1 MQQADT
7 SLENGQVKYR
17 AYFINT
23 AIYAKW
29 QPEVDNILTNKGV
42 DYSMINTVF
51 TSRDPNS
58 FILRSITPSTDN
70 NKKGVNNQK
79 TDRYIQW

>member
-1 MQQADT
+1 MGTFIAKMIMQQADT

-29 QPEVDNILTNKGV
+29 QPEVDNILTNKGYEGCIV
-42 DYSMINTVF
+42 T
-51 TSRDPNS
+51 
-58 FILRSITPSTDN
+58 
-70 NKKGVNNQK
+70 K
-79 TDRYIQW
+79 